1 MSKTESAI
9 AVTAKDRGYY
19 GSKVREPGETFAIAS
34 EAHFSKSWMER
45 IGSAP
50 VQADDN
56 TGNGDGGGSGD
67 GKPKKLS
74 AKERIA
80 AAKELTGR
88 TDITTAK
95 EADVILAAAGQGGE
109 PASDDGDI
117 EPEDDGGGDDDTPV
131 QADD

>member
-1 MSKTESAI
+1 MIKTESAI

-34 EAHFSKSWMER
+34 EAHFSKAWMER

-50 VQADDN
+50 AQVDG
-56 TGNGDGGGSGD
+56 TGNGDGGGGDD

-117 EPEDDGGGDDDTPV
+117 EPQDDGGGDDDTPV